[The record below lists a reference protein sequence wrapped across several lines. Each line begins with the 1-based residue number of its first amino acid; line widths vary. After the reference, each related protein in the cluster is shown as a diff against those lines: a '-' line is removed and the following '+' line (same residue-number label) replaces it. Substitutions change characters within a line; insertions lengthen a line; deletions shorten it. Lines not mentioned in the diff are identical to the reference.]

1 MRIGSAPGS
10 GLEDFDFVADFNN
23 DTGGLVAEDHW
34 AREGVVAN
42 KAALPARSASA
53 LSLCL
58 NRKVRT
64 SESIGFSF

>member
-1 MRIGSAPGS
+1 M
-10 GLEDFDFVADFNN
+10 
-23 DTGGLVAEDHW
+23 AEDHW